1 MGGTWSSV
9 GCWEPGATG
18 SLLAAA
24 SEGDVETVR
33 QRVKDDPKLLIQGGV
48 GLQDTCW
55 HLAGAYGQLRV
66 LEELWQ
72 LLLDHKEQLA
82 KHFSSRK
89 HTVTPDEIPSMVIN
103 KLNSK
108 GQSALM
114 FACFAS
120 RPEAVKLLLQKVC
133 GWLVGLSS
141 KRCVDL

>member
-1 MGGTWSSV
+1 MGGTFSSL

-18 SLLAAA
+18 ALLTAA

-72 LLLDHKEQLA
+72 LLQENKEQLA
-82 KHFSSRK
+82 KHLSSRK
-89 HTVTPDEIPSMVIN
+89 HLVIPDEVPSMVIN
-103 KLNSK
+103 RLNSK
-108 GQSALM
+108 GQSPLM

-120 RPEAVKLLLQKVC
+120 RAEAVKFLIQKVC
-133 GWLVGLSS
+133 
-141 KRCVDL
+141 RR